1 MRVTPRLLDGMTTE
15 LEGPFIELRPGSEM
29 AKWVKA
35 LAAKPSDLSSISGH
49 TRWRARTVTSCPL
62 TFSHALWYAHAHTYN
77 KYK

>member
-49 TRWRARTVTSCPL
+49 TMKSE
-62 TFSHALWYAHAHTYN
+62 N
-77 KYK
+77 